1 MRYVSILVAILVALV
16 VGLVANLAAS
26 KDENAVVA
34 KTGEQTTVVSTAF
47 RASKLIGMEVK
58 NTRDEKVG
66 SISDMVVDTPTGH
79 VRYAALSVGGFL
91 GIGDKLFAVPW
102 KSMVLK
108 HDSTGAF
115 FVLDVSKDKL
125 RNAPGFDEKH
135 WPDFGNPK
143 FGTEIDKY
151 YGVNHDNA
159 VSATQSVN
167 K

>member
-1 MRYVSILVAILVALV
+1 MKYISLLAALV
-16 VGLVANLAAS
+16 VGLAASLAAS
-26 KDENAVVA
+26 KDPGAVVA
-34 KTGEQTTVVSTAF
+34 KPGGQTTVVSTTF

-66 SISDMVVDTPTGH
+66 SIADMVVDTPSGQ

-108 HDSTGAF
+108 HDGSGSF
-115 FVLDVSKDKL
+115 FVLDVTKEKL
-125 RNAPGFDEKH
+125 QNAPGFDEKH
-135 WPDFGNPK
+135 WPDFGNSD
-143 FGTEIDKY
+143 FGTRIDKY
-151 YGVNHDNA
+151 YGVDHDHT
-159 VSATQSVN
+159 VSARPSVN